1 MGKKTK
7 TWRARAGL
15 NPARTAALSFALMI
29 LAGTLLL
36 LLPAMSRSGESP
48 GLFTSLFT
56 SASAVC
62 VTGFTLADTASQWS
76 FAGQLVILVLV
87 QLGALGF
94 MMAYSLILLLFRRE
108 IILSQRVMLASALG
122 LRSIGGV
129 TRLVRHGL
137 IGTIFFEL
145 AGTILLAVRFVP
157 EYGWGDGLWKSLFH
171 AVSAF
176 CNAGFELMGGSLWDF
191 ANDPHVLMVH
201 MMLTVIGGLGFFVWE
216 DLLRAKNWRSL
227 TLYSR
232 LAISATGVLLLLGWV
247 YFTWAEWSNPAT
259 LGAMAPA
266 DRVVGGLFQSVN
278 LRTAG
283 FALFDQGEMGE
294 AAQAVS
300 LLFMV
305 IGGCSGSTAC
315 GIKVVTALVL
325 AAALWAGLRGRAE
338 TVIAGRTIPR
348 DQVRNA
354 MTLTFVVVITAFL
367 AAVVLAHWEG
377 LPFLPALFE
386 TVAAIGTVGLS
397 TGITAGL
404 TMFSQSILLALM
416 FLGRAGVLALS
427 LAFLIRQPAETRI
440 GYPTCDLFIG

>member
-1 MGKKTK
+1 MGRRK

-15 NPARTAALSFALMI
+15 NPARTAALSFAGMI
-29 LAGTLLL
+29 LVGTALLA
-36 LLPAMSRSGESP
+36 LPVMSRAGETP
-48 GLFTSLFT
+48 DLFTSFFT

-62 VTGFTLADTASQWS
+62 VTGFTLVDTAGQWS
-76 FAGQLVILVLV
+76 FWGQLVILVLV

-122 LRSIGGV
+122 LRNIGGV

-137 IGTIFFEL
+137 VGTLFFEL

-157 EYGWGDGLWKSLFH
+157 EYGWGEGLWKSLFH
-171 AVSAF
+171 SVSAF
-176 CNAGFELMGGSLWDF
+176 CNAGFELFGGSLAQF
-191 ANDPHVLMVH
+191 AHDPHVLMVH

-216 DLLRAKNWRSL
+216 DLLLAKNWRSL

-232 LAISATGVLLLLGWV
+232 LAISATGVLLLAGWV
-247 YFTWAEWSNPAT
+247 YFTWAEWANPGT

-266 DRVVGGLFQSVN
+266 DRLVGGLFQSVN

-283 FALFDQGEMGE
+283 FALFDQGQMTE

-325 AAALWAGLRGRAE
+325 AAALWAGLRGRPE
-338 TVIAGRTIPR
+338 TVICGRTIPR

-354 MTLTFVVVITAFL
+354 MTLTFAVLLAAFL
-367 AAVVLAHWEG
+367 AAVVLTHVEG
-377 LPFLPALFE
+377 LAFLPVLFE

-397 TGITAGL
+397 TGITADL
-404 TMFSQSILLALM
+404 TLFSQSVLLVLM
-416 FLGRAGVLALS
+416 FLGRAGILALS
-427 LAFLIRQPAETRI
+427 LAFLIRRPAEPRI